1 MGVELDRRAH
11 PPSDT
16 LALTR
21 ARATRFA
28 RSPGPAPATSS
39 LKRTQASIT
48 SARKVFRI
56 LKPLEMLMPIYQNP
70 SLDWRKPL
78 HVEVLKKLKCLCM
91 ALYFG
96 MDHVVWMKQ
105 AGLIVKDIQSY
116 QKASMLGWLGGSCW
130 CVPSTLLVRSSDDSR
145 PTTHSLR
152 SFASTIWVE
161 LEELQLNLKKRYGET
176 DEAYK
181 ERQAK
186 EEKEMRKK
194 ALVLVHAVCQA
205 LLALGLLSLLRK
217 DARKRWSPRTVGVFG
232 VLASAVNCWMMYS
245 EGGKE
250 AIIEVLGLGNS
261 RESRKK
267 EL

>member
-1 MGVELDRRAH
+1 MLNSTDVPN
-11 PPSDT
+11 PPSDS
-16 LALTR
+16 LTR
-21 ARATRFA
+21 AKRFA

-130 CVPSTLLVRSSDDSR
+130 CVSTTLLVRSSDDSR
-145 PTTHSLR
+145 PTTRDSRLTRYAR
-152 SFASTIWVE
+152 SPAPSGSSWKSSSSISRSGTG
-161 LEELQLNLKKRYGET
+161 RRTRRTRRG
-176 DEAYK
+176 
-181 ERQAK
+181 R
-186 EEKEMRKK
+186 R
-194 ALVLVHAVCQA
+194 
-205 LLALGLLSLLRK
+205 
-217 DARKRWSPRTVGVFG
+217 RKRR
-232 VLASAVNCWMMYS
+232 
-245 EGGKE
+245 
-250 AIIEVLGLGNS
+250 
-261 RESRKK
+261 R
-267 EL
+267 

>member
-1 MGVELDRRAH
+1 LNSTDVPH
-11 PPSDT
+11 PPSDS
-16 LALTR
+16 LTR
-21 ARATRFA
+21 AKRFA

-130 CVPSTLLVRSSDDSR
+130 CVSTTLLVRSSDDSR
-145 PTTHSLR
+145 PTTRDPRLATHDSQLTRYAR
-152 SFASTIWVE
+152 SPAPSGSSWKSSSSISRSGTG
-161 LEELQLNLKKRYGET
+161 RRTRRTRRG
-176 DEAYK
+176 
-181 ERQAK
+181 R
-186 EEKEMRKK
+186 R
-194 ALVLVHAVCQA
+194 
-205 LLALGLLSLLRK
+205 
-217 DARKRWSPRTVGVFG
+217 RKRR
-232 VLASAVNCWMMYS
+232 
-245 EGGKE
+245 
-250 AIIEVLGLGNS
+250 
-261 RESRKK
+261 R
-267 EL
+267 

>member
-1 MGVELDRRAH
+1 MLNSTDVPH
-11 PPSDT
+11 PPSDS
-16 LALTR
+16 LTR
-21 ARATRFA
+21 AKRFA

-130 CVPSTLLVRSSDDSR
+130 CVSTT
-145 PTTHSLR
+145 PPR
-152 SFASTIWVE
+152 SF
-161 LEELQLNLKKRYGET
+161 L
-176 DEAYK
+176 
-181 ERQAK
+181 
-186 EEKEMRKK
+186 
-194 ALVLVHAVCQA
+194 
-205 LLALGLLSLLRK
+205 
-217 DARKRWSPRTVGVFG
+217 
-232 VLASAVNCWMMYS
+232 
-245 EGGKE
+245 
-250 AIIEVLGLGNS
+250 
-261 RESRKK
+261 
-267 EL
+267 